1 MNLEDPKTYI
11 DARYL
16 WGVETQEQILREIK
30 CGLIGR
36 RRYPVLDTP
45 LEAYSQ
51 RSAQWLDGRN
61 KTQSERIKLLS
72 FPDPAGWLSF
82 ASTTGDNL
90 S

>member
-1 MNLEDPKTYI
+1 M
-11 DARYL
+11 
-16 WGVETQEQILREIK
+16 EQILREIE

-51 RSAQWLDGRN
+51 RSAQWLEGRN
-61 KTQSERIKLLS
+61 KTQSESSYFHSLIA
-72 FPDPAGWLSF
+72 AGWLSF